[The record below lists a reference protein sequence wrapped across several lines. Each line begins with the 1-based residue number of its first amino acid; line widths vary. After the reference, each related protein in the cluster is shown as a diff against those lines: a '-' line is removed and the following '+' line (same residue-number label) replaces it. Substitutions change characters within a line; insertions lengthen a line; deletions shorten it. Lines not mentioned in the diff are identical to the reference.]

1 MDLATKDIIF
11 IFIVFFSVFV
21 LSFFICDVMNN
32 PKRYESNL
40 FQFAVS
46 FVLLGI
52 VGLNGCIC
60 YYLCNPITTIT
71 EEIVFSDYL
80 ATSYL
85 KKLVIQELS

>member
-1 MDLATKDIIF
+1 MDLATKGIVLS
-11 IFIVFFSVFV
+11 FIVFFSVFV